1 MGLRNTSDYQSH
13 VSFHMGQSAKTSV
26 SAFGDFVRDR
36 HGFATHKYHKRMRK
50 SIDAQKI
57 SRG

>member
-13 VSFHMGQSAKTSV
+13 VSFHMGQSAKTSI

-36 HGFATHKYHKRMRK
+36 HGFAT
-50 SIDAQKI
+50 STA
-57 SRG
+57 RGCESL